1 MVAVAWA
8 AANPG
13 AVRRLVLY
21 GGWVQGASIS
31 PPSARDHVLG
41 LVESHWG
48 LGSDVLTGKRDLAKA
63 KALPIALT
71 AEAGGKVSVA
81 LVRSGRVLARGSKA
95 IAAGTSTYRLKL
107 PRKAKAGRYVL
118 KATWTPPRSAAIT
131 KLRNLRLV
139 KSPPVRRR
147 ASASASASAGA
158 VVGAGPR
165 ALPDGA
171 FHGTRPA
178 QTFKVR

>member
-1 MVAVAWA
+1 M
-8 AANPG
+8 
-13 AVRRLVLY
+13 
-21 GGWVQGASIS
+21 
-31 PPSARDHVLG
+31 
-41 LVESHWG
+41 
-48 LGSDVLTGKRDLAKA
+48 
-63 KALPIALT
+63 
-71 AEAGGKVSVA
+71 
-81 LVRSGRVLARGSKA
+81 LARA
-95 IAAGTSTYRLKL
+95 TVRLDPDGTADHRLKL
-107 PRKAKAGRYVL
+107 KKNTAPGRYVL

-147 ASASASASAGA
+147 ASASSSAGA

-178 QTFKVR
+178 RTFKVR